1 MDFIEI
7 LRNALRGQFVGKLHV
22 QLKSNRQFLGEC
34 WLDSGRITW
43 ARYKDKEGVSAL
55 SRIYIDCRIQDN
67 ITFMPE
73 TEYIPKDQRNIF
85 MDSGKIFER
94 VFFHYRLYK
103 KNIDLKPRN
112 DLVFQKVS
120 ADDAQLS
127 LAEKYMLSI
136 MNQYNVVE
144 EIYQNSDLLEWETTE
159 ALIGLRKKG
168 HFKIIQKSKG
178 NLHENAKV

>member
-7 LRNALRGQFVGKLHV
+7 LRRALRSQFVGKLHI

-34 WLDSGRITW
+34 WVDTGRITW
-43 ARYKDKEGVSAL
+43 ARYANKEGVSAL
-55 SRIYIDCRIQDN
+55 SSIYIDSRVKDN
-67 ITFMPE
+67 ITFME
-73 TEYIPKDQRNIF
+73 EREYIPKDQRNIF

-94 VFFHYRLYK
+94 IFFHYRLYK
-103 KNIDLKPRN
+103 KNIDLKPKN
-112 DLVFQKVS
+112 DLIFQTIY

-136 MNQYNVVE
+136 MDQYQVVE
-144 EIYQNSDLLEWETTE
+144 EIYRNSDLLEWETTE

-168 HFKIIQKSKG
+168 HLKIIQKAKG